1 MQSVL
6 HRRISTIFIVTFA
19 LQEHQLCYNPIMQQQ
34 LSFKITGYLIA
45 PHEWLRI
52 WAYKLIGKRYHYR
65 LGDHQ
70 AVGTEAL
77 SVREQ
82 LFCLLFPLGAGMVAA
97 FGFALLWVFS
107 FSVGQYPRQLPAYL
121 WEAPLWHHALH
132 LAWILL
138 LTYTLLF
145 SFYDVLAAFRLAR
158 QQRSGQ

>member
-1 MQSVL
+1 
-6 HRRISTIFIVTFA
+6 
-19 LQEHQLCYNPIMQQQ
+19 MQQQ
-34 LSFKITGYLIA
+34 LSFKVTGYLLA

-52 WAYKLIGKRYHYR
+52 GAYKLLGKRYHYR

-70 AVGTEAL
+70 AVEAGAL

-82 LFCLLFPLGAGMVAA
+82 FFCLLFPLAAGMVAA
-97 FGFALLWVFS
+97 FGFAMLWVVS
-107 FSVGQYPRQLPAYL
+107 FIVGQYPRQLPEYL
-121 WEAPLWHHALH
+121 WAAPLWHHALH
-132 LAWILL
+132 LAWILW

>member
-1 MQSVL
+1 
-6 HRRISTIFIVTFA
+6 
-19 LQEHQLCYNPIMQQQ
+19 MQQQ

-70 AVGTEAL
+70 AVGVEEL
-77 SVREQ
+77 GVRQ
-82 LFCLLFPLGAGMVAA
+82 QFFCLLFPLVAGMVAA
-97 FGFALLWVFS
+97 FTLALLWVIS
-107 FSVGQYPRQLPAYL
+107 FATGQYPRQLPDYL
-121 WEAPLWHHALH
+121 WVAPLWHHILH

-145 SFYDVLAAFRLAR
+145 SFYDLLSALRLLR
-158 QQRSGQ
+158 QQKRKQ